1 MEDRYV
7 GKQLLGLVSS
17 SAPSGERRVTIP
29 TIHVSIAN
37 KRVEKSF
44 NYYETGWSRRAG
56 GYSAQGRVL
65 SPLLSLQLPSQALS
79 LVTSTA

>member
-1 MEDRYV
+1 MEGRYV

-37 KRVEKSF
+37 KLVEKCF
-44 NYYETGWSRRAG
+44 NYYEIGWSRRREEG
-56 GYSAQGRVL
+56 TEPRRVL
-65 SPLLSLQLPSQALS
+65 SPSLSL
-79 LVTSTA
+79 